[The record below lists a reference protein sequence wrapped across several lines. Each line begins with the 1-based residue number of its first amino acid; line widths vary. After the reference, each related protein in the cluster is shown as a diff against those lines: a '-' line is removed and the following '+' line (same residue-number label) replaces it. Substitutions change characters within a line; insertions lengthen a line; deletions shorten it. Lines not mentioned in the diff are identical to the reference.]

1 MSSSTWHFFLKRLM
15 KYDKNFVFKIDFT
28 SYADIIIHTYV
39 LVPSIKLCLSTQ
51 IQCKKNVN
59 TKKFPWNIHLCCL
72 VWVFIHFIFQGD
84 DTTFY
89 IQNMNVL
96 NEKSSLSQHTPLI
109 VTKPP
114 FYTCFHDVQL
124 SLILSYQFNHVHY
137 LLIDIL
143 WVRKSTKRNP
153 D

>member
-1 MSSSTWHFFLKRLM
+1 MISISCSNLILPLM
-15 KYDKNFVFKIDFT
+15 QLLLYLHMYMYHQLSFVCQHK
-28 SYADIIIHTYV
+28 SNV
-39 LVPSIKLCLSTQ
+39 
-51 IQCKKNVN
+51 KKNVN
-59 TKKFPWNIHLCCL
+59 TKKFPWKIHLYCL
-72 VWVFIHFIFQGD
+72 VWVFIYFIFQGD

-96 NEKSSLSQHTPLI
+96 NEKSFLSQHTPLI

-137 LLIDIL
+137 FLIDIL